1 MKDSTWAKKRKD
13 KWIQGAVPPE
23 NKGKFTAIAKKHGKT
38 VGQEANAV
46 LKSGSKASPK
56 EKHEAQFAK
65 NMEALAK
72 RRKRG

>member
-1 MKDSTWAKKRKD
+1 MKDSTWIKKRKE

-23 NKGKFTAIAKKHGKT
+23 NTGKFTALAASHGKT

-46 LKSGSKASPK
+46 LKPGSKASPK

-65 NMEALAK
+65 NMEKLAQR
-72 RRKRG
+72 RRKG